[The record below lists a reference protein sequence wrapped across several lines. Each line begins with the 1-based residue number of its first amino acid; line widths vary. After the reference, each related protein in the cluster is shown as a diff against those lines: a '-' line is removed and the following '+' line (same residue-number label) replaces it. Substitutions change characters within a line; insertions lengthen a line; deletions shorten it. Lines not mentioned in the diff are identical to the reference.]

1 MRAYDIAQ
9 MIDFATCQTTTTLDD
24 VKSIAKYAKKYHFKA
39 VGCMTAYIP
48 YLKEYIADDPSII
61 LCGGTGFPSGCDPTS
76 VKVFAAKELV
86 EQGCK
91 EMDMVI
97 NVGFIRSG
105 MFEEAYEDVH
115 AVKETIGDVPLKV
128 ILETNYLTAD
138 EIRRACDIVVRANG
152 QFVKTGTGW
161 SGASKLGNVRI
172 MKETVGDACEVKV
185 AGGVPDLDT
194 LLAFYEAG
202 ATRFGIGN
210 GAMKPIEGSTA
221 IQIMEAAIA
230 RFGE

>member
-1 MRAYDIAQ
+1 M
-9 MIDFATCQTTTTLDD
+9 
-24 VKSIAKYAKKYHFKA
+24 SH
-39 VGCMTAYIP
+39 
-48 YLKEYIADDPSII
+48 
-61 LCGGTGFPSGCDPTS
+61 
-76 VKVFAAKELV
+76 
-86 EQGCK
+86 
-91 EMDMVI
+91 
-97 NVGFIRSG
+97 
-105 MFEEAYEDVH
+105 
-115 AVKETIGDVPLKV
+115 
-128 ILETNYLTAD
+128 YLTAD

-221 IQIMEAAIA
+221 IRIMEDAIA